1 MTLKVNLVE
10 FFPIKE
16 SDDYIINQD
25 GIILRLSQNHFITTS
40 YVKTYP
46 RVNLVF
52 NGKRVTRAI
61 HRLLAEVFIPT
72 IEGKEFVNHL
82 NGDKQDYRLENLEWC
97 TRSENMLHS
106 THVLGNPKPPNHK
119 GRTGKLSKLSNTVK
133 AVCIETGKEFTYA
146 GIREA
151 VRQSDEKLH
160 VWAIRQSIAGK
171 YSHHKGYVWSFLEE
185 EEIVRV

>member
-1 MTLKVNLVE
+1 MILKVNLVE

-25 GIILRLSQNHFITTS
+25 GVILRISQNCLITAD

-61 HRLLAEVFIPT
+61 HRLLAEVFLPT
-72 IEGKEFVNHL
+72 IVGKEFVNHL
-82 NGDKQDYRLENLEWC
+82 NGDKKDYRLENLEWC

-106 THVLGNPKPPNHK
+106 IHFLGNPKPPNHK
-119 GRTGKLSKLSNTVK
+119 GRTGKLCKLSKPVVATCGLTGTVLIFDS
-133 AVCIETGKEFTYA
+133 A
-146 GIREA
+146 RDA
-151 VRQSDEKLH
+151 VRFSGGRFH
-160 VWAIRQSIAGK
+160 TYGIAQSIKGG
-171 YSHHKGYVWSFLEE
+171 YSNHRGYHWSFLEE
-185 EEIVRV
+185 GCNV

>member
-1 MTLKVNLVE
+1 MVLRVNLVE

-16 SDDYIINQD
+16 SDDYVINQD
-25 GIILRLSQNHFITTS
+25 GVILRLSQNCFITTS

-61 HRLLAEVFIPT
+61 HRLLAEVFIPA

-119 GRTGKLSKLSNTVK
+119 GRTGKLCKHSKPVVATCGL
-133 AVCIETGKEFTYA
+133 TGVVLIFESARDAARVSGGKFHTY
-146 GIREA
+146 GIA
-151 VRQSDEKLH
+151 
-160 VWAIRQSIAGK
+160 QSI
-171 YSHHKGYVWSFLEE
+171 KGNYENHRGYHWSLLEE
-185 EEIVRV
+185 CNV